1 MRNECRVETRKRQVV
16 VRHLAAKLM
25 GCPPTL
31 LNDPDAVSSVLDRVT
46 KVVQMT
52 FLRGVRHRFSPQG
65 VSVVYL
71 LAESH
76 IAVHTWPECGMVD
89 IEIVTCN
96 PESDVMAGLQEAM
109 RLFGATE
116 CDHRVWVFTHDY

>member
-1 MRNECRVETRKRQVV
+1 MREKCRVETRRRQVV

-46 KVVQMT
+46 EVVQMT
-52 FLRGVRHRFSPQG
+52 FLERVSHRFSPQG

-109 RLFGATE
+109 RLFSASE